1 MSEVVTF
8 PKHFKPHAVAIQPDA
23 GQRLTLGL
31 AEAISG
37 TGAASLDLA
46 EAMRLA
52 ALGRPLGPGNHV
64 DCGET
69 LTSLLSA
76 TLAVIDI
83 MGAPEHTRPLRRQVV
98 AWLKTEGGGDDDG
111 A

>member
-8 PKHFKPHAVAIQPDA
+8 PKHFKPHVVPTAPNA

-31 AEAISG
+31 ADAIG
-37 TGAASLDLA
+37 ATGAASLDLS

-52 ALGRPLGPGNHV
+52 ALGRPLGPGNNV

-83 MGAPEHTRPLRRQVV
+83 MGAPEHTRPLRHQVV
-98 AWLKTEGGGDDDG
+98 AWLSTEGGGDDDG